1 MYLCLKGELLYK
13 KKSVIGGLCTCVKSG
28 ELLYKRSV
36 IGGLCT
42 CLKWGTA
49 VQKVVCDWSFVYLC

>member
-1 MYLCLKGELLYK
+1 MT
-13 KKSVIGGLCTCVKSG
+13 GGLCTCVKRG

-49 VQKVVCDWSFVYLC
+49 VQKVVCDWRFVYLC